1 MNISHAIKLCRT
13 ARGMSQMDLAEKA
26 NISTSYVSLIE
37 GGKRDISISM
47 VENIATALDTT
58 AEIILFMAA
67 DKEKLVN
74 IDAKFADD
82 LSMSILEL
90 LSAKKSGVEEAR
102 L

>member
-1 MNISHAIKLCRT
+1 
-13 ARGMSQMDLAEKA
+13 MDLAEKA

>member
-1 MNISHAIKLCRT
+1 
-13 ARGMSQMDLAEKA
+13 MSQMDLAEKA